1 MKALFNKYKPHYRD
15 NLLLAAPVMVSQLG
29 HTLVQTSDSVIVGHF
44 AGTVCLAAVALV
56 NSIFV
61 IPMIIG
67 LGISYGITP
76 LIAQNNSRKD
86 YTECG
91 KLLSN
96 SLFINLVTSFVL
108 FLFLY
113 FGSIFVLNHLH
124 QSPLV
129 IVQAKPFLTLLGLS
143 IIPMLIFTTFK
154 QFAEGLGFTKQAMV
168 ISVIGNVLN
177 ICVGIVLVRG
187 MFGIKPMGIRG
198 VGYSTLIDRCLM
210 AIVMSTYVFRSAN
223 FKEYVK
229 GFALKN
235 ISYIRSMQ
243 ILRIGTPI
251 ALQYTFELSAFSG
264 AAIMIG
270 SISLVQQAAHQ
281 VAISLASMTYMI
293 SSGIAAAA
301 TIKSGN
307 FFGVNNHKEL
317 RISAISNYH
326 IVIAFMCCTALL
338 FSLGNNILPYIY
350 TTDKAVIAVAAQLL
364 IIAAVFQI
372 FDGTQ
377 VVGLGILRGMGD
389 VNIPTIITFLAYWI
403 VGLPVGYYL
412 GLYLNW
418 GVKGVWYGLVLG
430 LVVSAGLMFLRFQF
444 VSKKHQLKT
453 A

>member
-1 MKALFNKYKPHYRD
+1 
-15 NLLLAAPVMVSQLG
+15 
-29 HTLVQTSDSVIVGHF
+29 
-44 AGTVCLAAVALV
+44 
-56 NSIFV
+56 
-61 IPMIIG
+61 
-67 LGISYGITP
+67 
-76 LIAQNNSRKD
+76 
-86 YTECG
+86 
-91 KLLSN
+91 
-96 SLFINLVTSFVL
+96 
-108 FLFLY
+108 
-113 FGSIFVLNHLH
+113 
-124 QSPLV
+124 
-129 IVQAKPFLTLLGLS
+129 
-143 IIPMLIFTTFK
+143 
-154 QFAEGLGFTKQAMV
+154 
-168 ISVIGNVLN
+168 
-177 ICVGIVLVRG
+177 